1 MSDTDRRKLQI
12 EASLDATG
20 VRDGAAEAVA
30 AARNMAAGVEAAG
43 RQGAAGLAPL
53 ESRAGTA
60 ATAMSRAERS
70 MVGSIERATA
80 AMRSGGKAGA
90 DYYEVLAKQ
99 RGISGDVLGP
109 YIAQLR
115 QAEAAQ
121 KRLSQS
127 GEYAMSD
134 RARAAALRGVPAQ
147 FTDILVS
154 LQGGQNPLTVLLQQ
168 GGQLKDMFGG
178 VGEAAKA
185 LGGYVLGLVNPF
197 TLAAAGAGALA
208 YGFYSGAQ
216 EAHEFL
222 VVLETTG
229 NRVGASVQ
237 QLVDMSEAMDKV
249 AGITQG
255 GAVDA
260 LSTFAATT
268 EVSAD
273 RLQKYTTTAMLW
285 EKATGQAVSDVA
297 KNFQKIAEDP
307 VKGVLEL
314 HKEMNFL
321 TSATFEQIKAL
332 KEAGRE
338 TDAARIAQ
346 DAYDKALADATGNI
360 TANLGHIERA
370 WQAIKGVVA
379 DAIDEVK
386 KFGRESTT
394 SSRLGAIAS
403 EMAKLQKEG
412 VQFDPT
418 ANFDS
423 LSIPEKRLATLKAE
437 EVQLQKNLVAQTN
450 DTKAKKA
457 AQDQQNTLIELSSAA
472 SSFYDKET
480 KKANELE
487 AARVKYA
494 EAAKTNPQAQ
504 KQYDILVAG
513 IEEKYKEKKGAAT
526 GGASRRLDLSEIQN
540 AAREEVAILDQKQRA
555 LDLSRQAGLMAEQT
569 YYAQKR
575 ALVVEAG
582 DVEERALREQIA
594 RLESEK
600 AKGAEALQVQK
611 QLSDTKA
618 KLALKEVEVKNKVNA
633 VDQDAALAAERQKN
647 ALDALTATHQRYL
660 AQLDQQQERTISTA
674 WMGDKDR
681 SRLEGKW
688 AIDDRYLAEQRHLED
703 RRMFTAGLSVEQREQ
718 IDLRLSQLQ
727 AEKDREVQI
736 YESTYQRIDQLQS
749 RWELGAGMA
758 LQNYMDQAANVAGQ
772 TANLFTSAFQGMED
786 ALTNFVMTGKLDF
799 KSLANSIIADLVR
812 IQIRAALTGGSSGSG
827 GLLGAMFSG
836 VAGMF
841 GGGASAL
848 AGSGMTVGG
857 VDAMNGYA
865 DGGYTGQGGKYEP
878 AGVVHRGEYVINAE
892 NTKRI
897 GLSMLNR
904 LNGYADGGLVGG
916 AGSAAGAGMVAQSS
930 APIQIDVA
938 VTVQTSGEG
947 QVSSTASGDSEPTMA
962 QLGKYIGNAVRE
974 RIALELRPNGLL
986 WAQQNGRQ

>member
-20 VRDGAAEAVA
+20 VREGAADAVA

-53 ESRAGTA
+53 ESRAGTT

-70 MVGSIERATA
+70 MVGSIERATV

-90 DYYEVLAKQ
+90 DYYEMLAKQ

-115 QAEAAQ
+115 QAEAQ
-121 KRLSQS
+121 QLRLMKTA
-127 GEYAMSD
+127 GMSD
-134 RARAAALRGVPAQ
+134 RANAAALRGVPAQ
-147 FTDILVS
+147 FTDIMVS
-154 LQGGQNPLTVLLQQ
+154 LQGGQAPLTVFLQQ

-178 VGEAAKA
+178 AGNAAKA

-197 TLAAAGAGALA
+197 TLAAAAMGTLA
-208 YGFYSGAQ
+208 YGYYSGAQ
-216 EAHEFL
+216 EAHAFL
-222 VVLETTG
+222 VVLEKTG
-229 NRVGASVQ
+229 NRVGANVQ
-237 QLVDMSEAMDKV
+237 QLVDMSEAMDKIS
-249 AGITQG
+249 GITQG

-260 LSTFAATT
+260 LTTFAATT
-268 EVSAD
+268 EVGAD

-360 TANLGHIERA
+360 TSNLGYIERA
-370 WQAIKGVVA
+370 WLAIKGAVLDSV
-379 DAIDEVK
+379 DAIK
-386 KFGRESTT
+386 SFGRESTT
-394 SSRLGAIAS
+394 SSRLGAIAA

-472 SSFYDKET
+472 SSFYDKAA

-494 EAAKTNPQAQ
+494 EAAKTSPQAQ

-575 ALVVEAG
+575 ALVVESG
-582 DVEERALREQIA
+582 EVEERALREQIA

-688 AIDDRYLAEQRHLED
+688 AIDDRYLAEQRRLED

-736 YESTYQRIDQLQS
+736 YESTYQRIDQLQT

-758 LQNYMDQAANVAGQ
+758 FQNYADQAANVAGQ
-772 TANLFTSAFQGMED
+772 TANVFTNAFQGAED
-786 ALTNFVMTGKLDF
+786 ALTNFVMNGKLDF
-799 KSLANSIIADLVR
+799 KSFATSVIADMAR
-812 IQIRAALTGGSSGSG
+812 IEARRAIVGLATGARS
-827 GLLGAMFSG
+827 L
-836 VAGMF
+836 F
-841 GGGASAL
+841 GFA
-848 AGSGMTVGG
+848 T
-857 VDAMNGYA
+857 
-865 DGGYTGQGGKYEP
+865 GGYTGDGGKYEP

-892 NTKRI
+892 STKRI
-897 GLSMLNR
+897 GLSMLHR

-916 AGSAAGAGMVAQSS
+916 GSPAAGAGLVAQSS
-930 APIQIDVA
+930 GSVQIDVA
-938 VTVQTSGEG
+938 VTVQSSSQG
-947 QVSSTASGDSEPTMA
+947 QVSASATGGSESPMA
-962 QLGKYIGNAVRE
+962 QLGKLIGNAVRE
-974 RIALELRPNGLL
+974 RIALEMRPNGLL
-986 WAQQNGRQ
+986 WAQRNGRA